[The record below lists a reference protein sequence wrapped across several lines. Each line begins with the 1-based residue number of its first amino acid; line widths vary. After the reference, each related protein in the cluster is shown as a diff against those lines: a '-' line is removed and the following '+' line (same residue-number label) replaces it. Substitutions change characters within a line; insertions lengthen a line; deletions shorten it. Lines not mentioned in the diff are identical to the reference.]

1 MALTTSQLAEL
12 VRKAKIH
19 LRISDNDPDFLGDG
33 ITIYHDQSSSATAAT
48 AKVESD
54 VLTLVVTGGSNAGTY
69 TKDLTSA
76 ANDTLTELVT
86 AVNDLNKGFVARLV
100 GNSTA
105 ASTSIAPFDSTSVF
119 GASNEKEVKVER
131 NDLLELLIEEA
142 YDSIVEECDRHFL
155 DASYD
160 ERTVVSVDGVLV
172 LKEPNISSVHFVGN
186 TTQDAARIEY
196 NGSDQHARV
205 EVTDTS
211 IKITSTN
218 GATDTENEFTFS
230 SGSYDTVSEV
240 VDAITAVS
248 GWTATLIQ
256 DDPSKFLIRQP
267 SLYVKQA
274 GTSQPQTIE
283 SWEAYDG
290 DYTTHYEAGI
300 IQLNEGG
307 TLNIARVIYRAG
319 LGDIP
324 KAVERE
330 LFALVKGAYDGSKQN
345 SAITS
350 EKLGDYS
357 YTTSKESVG
366 GTMNINDAVRHR
378 LSKYVRMMP

>member
-1 MALTTSQLAEL
+1 M
-12 VRKAKIH
+12 
-19 LRISDNDPDFLGDG
+19 
-33 ITIYHDQSSSATAAT
+33 
-48 AKVESD
+48 ESD

-86 AVNDLNKGFVARLV
+86 VVNDLNKGFVARLV

-196 NGSDQHARV
+196 SGADQHARV
-205 EVTDTS
+205 CLLYTS
-211 IKITSTN
+211 
-218 GATDTENEFTFS
+218 
-230 SGSYDTVSEV
+230 
-240 VDAITAVS
+240 
-248 GWTATLIQ
+248 
-256 DDPSKFLIRQP
+256 P
-267 SLYVKQA
+267 
-274 GTSQPQTIE
+274 
-283 SWEAYDG
+283 
-290 DYTTHYEAGI
+290 
-300 IQLNEGG
+300 
-307 TLNIARVIYRAG
+307 
-319 LGDIP
+319 
-324 KAVERE
+324 
-330 LFALVKGAYDGSKQN
+330 
-345 SAITS
+345 
-350 EKLGDYS
+350 
-357 YTTSKESVG
+357 
-366 GTMNINDAVRHR
+366 RHR
-378 LSKYVRMMP
+378 DLSTSRVPYSA